1 MSVYFLLN
9 WSDSER
15 GVLRLPAGTKI
26 YKFSLDLRCLSL
38 MCVVWSTD
46 SSFIPWR
53 GWSGGSEGEQ
63 KDGSAGSG
71 DPRSL
76 GLPPQPQSSQ
86 LGNGETASASPTGED
101 LIG

>member
-15 GVLRLPAGTKI
+15 GGLRLPVGTKI
-26 YKFSLDLRCLSL
+26 YKFSLGLRCLSL

-53 GWSGGSEGEQ
+53 AWSGGSEGGRKTVAQALETR
-63 KDGSAGSG
+63 AAWVFLH
-71 DPRSL
+71 SL
-76 GLPPQPQSSQ
+76 SLPSWEMGKQPLLHQ
-86 LGNGETASASPTGED
+86 LVR
-101 LIG
+101 I